1 MDFGLCDRPS
11 PSLVRHF
18 IAHSWGLYRPIVAV
32 PVVWNLL
39 AVPSRKITKTTLD
52 RSRELRYRAGVFGH
66 ASPRL
71 ERNEVLTNIVVSVVR
86 TCTRFALPVVI
97 FSVLLSI
104 GAGFYTARNFSINT
118 DINKLISPDL
128 DWRKRDN
135 QFEEAFDRERLIL
148 AVVEAATPE
157 LTSSAAKAL
166 TAKLQADKKN
176 FEAITALGSGEFF
189 EKNGLLFLPTE
200 EVGKVAGQLESA
212 APLIEIMAGDPSIRG
227 LTGALETGL
236 AGVKRGQV
244 KLDNAAP
251 PFNLI
256 SETVETVLAKGD
268 ATFSWRELTSDK
280 PLTDSDKRAFIEI
293 KPIIDYSALEPGK
306 AATDAIRQAAAD
318 LKFPTEYHA
327 RVRLTG
333 PVPIANEEYATVQD
347 GAITNGIG
355 TVVIVLV
362 ILWMALHSGKI
373 IFAVFV
379 NLFIGL
385 AITTAVGLMMVG
397 SLNLLSIAFAVLFIG
412 LGVDFG
418 IQFSVR
424 YRSERFKNDNLT
436 LALENAARRSAV
448 PLSLAAMATAAGFLC
463 FLPTDYKGI
472 SELGKIAGA
481 GMLVAFVTSITVLP
495 ALLDL
500 LNPPGE
506 KEPVGYAFLAPL
518 DLFLE
523 KHRVPIIVGTLLVTV
538 AGLPLL
544 HYMKF
549 DFNPINL
556 RNSKVE
562 SIATFLDLRK
572 DPNTGANAINVMT
585 RSEADAKKIEAKL
598 EKLPEVSRVMSLDS
612 FVPDDQPA
620 KLKLIGQAARTLGPA
635 LNPDSVDPAPSDQEN
650 VESLKSSVDSLR
662 KTAGDGKGP
671 GAVAARRLADALQ
684 KLAGSNQ
691 ATRDKAQD
699 VFVAPMKIVFDQLR
713 NTLQAQTVTLQ
724 NLPPELVDSWKTK
737 DGLMRVE
744 VEPKGDPNDNDNLRR
759 FADAVLAAEPTA
771 IGGPVSILKSGDV
784 IVKAFIHAGILAL
797 VTIGLLL
804 WLTLRR
810 VVDVLMTLV
819 PLLVAGI
826 VTLEICVL
834 IGLPLNFA
842 NIVALPLLLG
852 VGVAFKIYYVT
863 AWRQGRTN
871 LLQSSLTRAIFF
883 SALTTA
889 TAFGSLWLSSHPG
902 TASMGKLL
910 ALSLVTT
917 LAAVLLFQPALMGK
931 PREVKEEDIANDV
944 T

>member
-18 IAHSWGLYRPIVAV
+18 IAHSWGLYRPFVAV

-166 TAKLQADKKN
+166 TAKLQADEKN

-256 SETVETVLAKGD
+256 SETVETVLAKGN

-620 KLKLIGQAARTLGPA
+620 KLKLIGQAAKTLGPA